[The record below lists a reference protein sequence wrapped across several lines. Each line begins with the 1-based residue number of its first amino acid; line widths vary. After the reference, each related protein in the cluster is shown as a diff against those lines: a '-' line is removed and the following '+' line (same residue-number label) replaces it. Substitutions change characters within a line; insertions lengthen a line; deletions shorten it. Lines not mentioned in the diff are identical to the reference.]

1 MELLDKRYEQV
12 RLYFDPEPHKYTD
25 TLGNEY
31 LSMTTLV
38 HRYAPKFEKEYWLKK
53 KAKELGISEKE
64 LAKQWQVITDE
75 ACDRGTAKHDGLEK
89 GIKGASK
96 FKQAI
101 RYLDDLD
108 EGEMI
113 TVADIPNFNAEY
125 KLLDLNQF
133 IEHTDNKYP
142 EIYVAFKKYT
152 DAGYKIYAEIGMFLI
167 DYLISGT
174 IDVLL
179 IRDDGFI
186 IGDWKTNRGGLI
198 FESGYYRKDKSQK
211 PAQMTNEWIRKD
223 ESLLPPANALSN
235 CNGSLYTL
243 QTSGY
248 AYSVERILNLPCR
261 GIWLCHIDCDFIL
274 NEYGMPR
281 RFEDGLYHIK
291 NNPVEKTKFY
301 VMPYR
306 KDIVRALLEDRAKE
320 LKAIRI
326 NKQFSLGV

>member
-1 MELLDKRYEQV
+1 MKLLDKRYEQV
-12 RLYFDPEPHKYTD
+12 RLFFDPAPHKYTD

-31 LSMTTLV
+31 LSTTTFI
-38 HRYAPKFEKEYWLKK
+38 HQYQPKFEKSYWLKK

-64 LAKQWQVITDE
+64 LAKQWQNITDE
-75 ACDRGTAKHDGLEK
+75 ACSRGSEKHDGLEK

-96 FKQAI
+96 FTEAI

-108 EGEMI
+108 TGEMVTI
-113 TVADIPNFNAEY
+113 ADIPNFAAEY
-125 KLLDLNQF
+125 KLLDLSQF
-133 IEHTDNKYP
+133 IEATDGKYP
-142 EIYVAFKKYT
+142 DIYTAFKKYT
-152 DAGYKIYAEIGMFLI
+152 NAGYKIYAEIGMFLI

-198 FESGYYRKDKSQK
+198 FEAGYYVKDKRQK
-211 PAQMTNEWIRKD
+211 PAQMTAQWVRKD
-223 ESLLPPANALSN
+223 ETLLPPANKLPN

-243 QTSGY
+243 QTSMY
-248 AYSVERILNLPCR
+248 AYATELILDLPCR

-281 RFEDGLYHIK
+281 KFEDGLYHIK
-291 NNPVEKTKFY
+291 HNPVEKTTFF

-306 KDIVRALLEDRAKE
+306 KDIIRSLLEDRMKE
-320 LKAIRI
+320 LKAKKI
-326 NKQFSLGV
+326 NNQFNLGL